1 MGALH
6 AHVWWNPPGF
16 WCYHGRMNMILFD
29 ALPEGGFIPRSDARA
44 THILDVLRL
53 KEGDGFRM
61 GIINTSEGDAVLTA
75 VTPEGIVVSYEP
87 KTTPVLYPVTLL
99 CAQVRP
105 ICMKRI
111 LREAVSLGVGRI
123 ILCGSDTGEKSYLS
137 SNLYKTGE
145 YREYLLDGA
154 MQSAHAGLP
163 EVLFAEHANM
173 AVRMVRENC
182 SPDADL
188 IMLDNVVG
196 AVALSSATIG
206 SSAVL
211 AIGPERGWSDR
222 ERRLFADSGFRPML
236 LGSRVLRTETACSAG
251 IAVLLSRMGLL

>member
-1 MGALH
+1 
-6 AHVWWNPPGF
+6 
-16 WCYHGRMNMILFD
+16 MNIILFD
-29 ALPEGGFIPRSDARA
+29 GFPEGGFIPASDERA
-44 THILDVLRL
+44 SHILNILHLRQ
-53 KEGDGFRM
+53 GDSFKM
-61 GIINTSEGDAVLTA
+61 GIINESEGEATIESVSDD
-75 VTPEGIVVSYEP
+75 GITVSYKSSCKP
-87 KTTPVLYPVTLL
+87 ALYPVTLL

-145 YREYLLDGA
+145 YKEYLLDGA

-163 EVLFAEHANM
+163 EVLFADHANM
-173 AVRMVRENC
+173 AVRLVRENC
-182 SPDADL
+182 EGADL

-196 AVALSSATIG
+196 AVPLSTSEVG
-206 SSAVL
+206 KSVVL

-222 ERRLFADSGFRPML
+222 ERKLFQESGFRPML
-236 LGSRVLRTETACSAG
+236 LGSRVLRTETACSTG
-251 IAVLLSRMGLL
+251 VAVLLSRMGLL

>member
-1 MGALH
+1 
-6 AHVWWNPPGF
+6 
-16 WCYHGRMNMILFD
+16 MNIILFKD
-29 ALPEGGFIPRSDARA
+29 SPAGGLIPASDERA
-44 THILDVLRL
+44 KHITSVLKL
-53 KEGDGFRM
+53 KEGDSFRM
-61 GIINTSEGDAVLTA
+61 GIVNSSEGDATIRSIDSDGVA
-75 VTPEGIVVSYEP
+75 VDYVPTSVP
-87 KTTPVLYPVTLL
+87 KLYPLTLL

-145 YREYLLDGA
+145 YLDYLMDGA
-154 MQSAHAGLP
+154 MQSAHAGIP
-163 EVLFAEHANM
+163 EVLFAETAYGAMKM
-173 AVRMVRENC
+173 ARET
-182 SPDADL
+182 SPEDADF

-196 AVALSSATIG
+196 AKSLSSSEVG
-206 SSAVL
+206 SYVVL

-222 ERRLFADSGFRPML
+222 ERRHFSDNGYRPML

-251 IAVLLSRMGLL
+251 VAVTLSRMGLL